1 MEEVNFESSFNSE
14 LFTLSSFDFTLF
26 TCIKNIERGY
36 LLSQRKIRDIVS
48 GNLHLTL
55 VFHLVFVIKVT
66 KAIWRHLFTINVD
79 EEIFLLE

>member
-1 MEEVNFESSFNSE
+1 MEEVNFESSFYSE
-14 LFTLSSFDFTLF
+14 LFTLSSFWFYSIHLH
-26 TCIKNIERGY
+26 KKYERGH

-48 GNLHLTL
+48 GNQHVTFVL
-55 VFHLVFVIKVT
+55 HLVFVIKVT

>member
-1 MEEVNFESSFNSE
+1 MKV
-14 LFTLSSFDFTLF
+14 LFILSYLLYQVFGFTLF
-26 TCIKNIERGY
+26 TCIKNIEREH

-48 GNLHLTL
+48 GNQHVTFVL
-55 VFHLVFVIKVT
+55 HLVFVIKVT